1 MLKEMSPSSI
11 DIEFRS
17 VSPDM
22 GGSIELMEMIL
33 CFFKERLRCGRDY
46 ELIQTY
52 IALFS
57 KVSFLNM
64 PSGR

>member
-17 VSPDM
+17 TSPDM
-22 GGSIELMEMIL
+22 GGSNELMAMML
-33 CFFKERLRCGRDY
+33 DFFKERLQSGKDY
-46 ELIQTY
+46 ELVQTY

-57 KVSFLNM
+57 KVCYYS
-64 PSGR
+64 